1 MAHPKARRLAMLI
14 NKLLFLICFTL
25 VFTSSGFADS
35 PKTGKILGGTEVV
48 YPEWFKESFLDFRE
62 DSAEAAESGK
72 HLLLFFHVAGCP
84 YCKKML
90 DDNFIAGENS
100 KTVQENFDAIEIDLK
115 GSKEIAFNEKMT
127 VSESDLGKVLAVHYT
142 PTILF
147 MDAENKVVAR
157 LNGYRSP
164 REFKQVLN
172 FVKDKAYKTM
182 DLASYRQKHVTDSVY
197 TLKDDSRYL
206 PAKQATNLQKLAQQ
220 DKPLMLLFED
230 KSCDEC
236 ERFHKEILDLEAT
249 TEILKKYNLV
259 RLDALSDAE
268 LIDIKGNK
276 TTAKK
281 WLAKRNI
288 SYRPAVFLYSEG
300 KEIEKV
306 TGLLKSFHFQQLLK
320 FVAEKQYTKFDTWIG
335 YVGEQSNKIL
345 KSGKDIDIWK

>member
-1 MAHPKARRLAMLI
+1 MFI
-14 NKLLFLICFTL
+14 NKLLFLICFTVL
-25 VFTSSGFADS
+25 FSSISFADS
-35 PKTGKILGGTEVV
+35 PKAGKMTGGTEVV

-90 DDNFIAGENS
+90 EDNFIAGENS

-115 GSKEIAFNEKMT
+115 GGKEIAFNEKMT
-127 VSESDLGKVLAVHYT
+127 VTEANLGKALAVHYT

-147 MDAENKVVAR
+147 MDAKNTVVAR

-164 REFKQVLN
+164 REFKHVLN

-182 DLASYRQKHVTDSVY
+182 DLATYRQKHATDSVY
-197 TLKDDSRYL
+197 TLKDDPRYL
-206 PAKQATNLQKLAQQ
+206 PAKQAANLQKLMKQ

-236 ERFHKEILDLEAT
+236 ERFHKEVLDLAET
-249 TEILKKYNLV
+249 TQILKKYNLV

-268 LIDIKGNK
+268 IIDGEGNK

-306 TGLLKSFHFQQLLK
+306 TGLLKSFHFQQLLN
-320 FVAEKQYTKFDTWIG
+320 FVAEKKYTEFDTWLG
-335 YVGEQSNKIL
+335 YLGEQSEKIL